1 MVYHRSIV
9 RIRRN
14 ENRKGGFNIC
24 AWLCCFI
31 LLNVIFYDF
40 WVYINT
46 IMFLIAF
53 IAWFNYI
60 LKKKKQQQLQLQL
73 EQQLQQQQEVLEENS
88 FPQIENDYSSSH
100 DIITIDADFMY
111 DDAPITAV
119 PISPSNQY
127 NNDEITVVATQI

>member
-14 ENRKGGFNIC
+14 ENTKTGFNIC
-24 AWLCCFI
+24 AWLCGFI
-31 LLNVIFYDF
+31 LLNCIFYDY
-40 WVYINT
+40 WLYINT
-46 IMFLIAF
+46 IMFIIAF
-53 IAWFNYI
+53 FAWFRYI
-60 LKKKKQQQLQLQL
+60 LKKKQQLLEQQQL
-73 EQQLQQQQEVLEENS
+73 EQQLQELEENT
-88 FPQIENDYSSSH
+88 FPQIENDYSSH

>member
-14 ENRKGGFNIC
+14 ENTKGGFNIC

-60 LKKKKQQQLQLQL
+60 LKKKKQLLEQQQL
-73 EQQLQQQQEVLEENS
+73 EQQLQELEENT
-88 FPQIENDYSSSH
+88 FPQIENDYSSH
-100 DIITIDADFMY
+100 DIITIDAEFMY

>member
-1 MVYHRSIV
+1 
-9 RIRRN
+9 
-14 ENRKGGFNIC
+14 
-24 AWLCCFI
+24 
-31 LLNVIFYDF
+31 
-40 WVYINT
+40 
-46 IMFLIAF
+46 MFLIAF

-60 LKKKKQQQLQLQL
+60 LKKKKQLLEQQQL
-73 EQQLQQQQEVLEENS
+73 EQQLQQQQEVLEENA
-88 FPQIENDYSSSH
+88 FPQIENDYSSH

>member
-14 ENRKGGFNIC
+14 ENTKGGFNIC

-31 LLNVIFYDF
+31 LLNSIFYEH

-53 IAWFNYI
+53 FGWFRYI
-60 LKKKKQQQLQLQL
+60 LKKKQQIQQRQQL
-73 EQQLQQQQEVLEENS
+73 EQQLQQQLQQQLEENS
-88 FPQIENDYSSSH
+88 FPQIENDYSSH